1 MTVTSDRV
9 QVARERAEHD
19 RVDRMT
25 HACQLPGAE
34 TLGCVRGQ
42 ADQAADGNIPRTA
55 AERAC
60 TLLAVVWA

>member
-25 HACQLPGAE
+25 H
-34 TLGCVRGQ
+34 TSSS
-42 ADQAADGNIPRTA
+42 TA
-55 AERAC
+55 
-60 TLLAVVWA
+60 WS